1 MKSRFW
7 FRSKLYQIFIDCDSD
22 ASTSLD
28 TEVCVHFVFMLL
40 FNSGAVSGWA
50 LKPKVGKWLVYL
62 PLEYLNYRNGQ
73 GYLTDVTQSAILDH
87 QNGLHCWYQS
97 KGKATISCLFYFE
110 KMHLLSETKGKIDR
124 CKVLENQTSGMLRM
138 LKVSRKSYAGLIDQE
153 LFLANHDFY
162 FFMLIGQYKI
172 YDLSFI
178 NSPQG

>member
-1 MKSRFW
+1 
-7 FRSKLYQIFIDCDSD
+7 
-22 ASTSLD
+22 
-28 TEVCVHFVFMLL
+28 MLL
-40 FNSGAVSGWA
+40 FNFGAISGWV
-50 LKPKVGKWLVYL
+50 LKPKVGEWLVYL

-73 GYLTDVTQSAILDH
+73 GYLTGVTQSAILDH
-87 QNGLHCWYQS
+87 QNAKMAYIADINLF
-97 KGKATISCLFYFE
+97 KGKATISCLFHFE
-110 KMHLLSETKGKIDR
+110 KVHLLFETNRKIVRD
-124 CKVLENQTSGMLRM
+124 KVLENQTSGMLRM

>member
-1 MKSRFW
+1 MAYIADIILKA
-7 FRSKLYQIFIDCDSD
+7 K
-22 ASTSLD
+22 
-28 TEVCVHFVFMLL
+28 LL
-40 FNSGAVSGWA
+40 FPVFF
-50 LKPKVGKWLVYL
+50 
-62 PLEYLNYRNGQ
+62 
-73 GYLTDVTQSAILDH
+73 I
-87 QNGLHCWYQS
+87 
-97 KGKATISCLFYFE
+97 FE
-110 KMHLLSETKGKIDR
+110 KMHLLSETNGKIDR